1 MICIPIFHVGYK
13 WRDILVFQF
22 AGSYLL
28 QGRKC
33 ARCGKTSFR
42 SPSATGLFT
51 DSQYNKELDEDK
63 MKSAGLWDPAPTQGG
78 RDEG

>member
-1 MICIPIFHVGYK
+1 MICIPIFHAGYK

-33 ARCGKTSFR
+33 KRCGKTSFR
-42 SPSATGLFT
+42 SPSATGPLT
-51 DSQYNKELDEDK
+51 RSECNQELSQEK
-63 MKSAGLWDPAPTQGG
+63 MMKAGLWDEVAP
-78 RDEG
+78 